1 MSDIDPQEW
10 ILNNKKIC
18 LCKSITRKT
27 VIDAIKN
34 GAHTLDEVAIK
45 TGAGT
50 GGCHGSRCDSVV
62 EELIKEF
69 SDSK

>member
-1 MSDIDPQEW
+1 MSQLDTDQW

-18 LCKSITRKT
+18 LCKSITRKSI
-27 VIDAIKN
+27 VDAIEA
-34 GAHTLDEVAIK
+34 GANTIDDVAIK

-50 GGCHGSRCDSVV
+50 GGCHGTRCDDVI

-69 SDSK
+69 AVE